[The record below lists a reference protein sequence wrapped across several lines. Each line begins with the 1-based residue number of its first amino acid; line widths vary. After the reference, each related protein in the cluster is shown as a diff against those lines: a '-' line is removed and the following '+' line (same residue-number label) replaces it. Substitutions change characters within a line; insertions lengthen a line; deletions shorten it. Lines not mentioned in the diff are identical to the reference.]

1 MNAAGVML
9 LAVQELDR
17 APDAKSHTY
26 ARQLLAALGAGWS
39 MIQPT
44 TAWNENYLFWRQSA
58 IRFKAVLPD
67 LILTSAAGGR
77 HATRA
82 VFEIAGKD
90 ITVMSTHL
98 VSGAGNS
105 YAREVQGEQLAT
117 VADGS
122 TLILGDLNQKGVPKA
137 LVKSHKT
144 ARVDA
149 GKKTNAQYGTFAKW
163 ADKHANDTQFLD
175 HILPPAGWNTLT
187 YEVHGI
193 GADGLLVQPRVS
205 DHLLITS
212 LIEIKE

>member
-1 MNAAGVML
+1 MIVGL
-9 LAVQELDR
+9 QELDR
-17 APDAKSHTY
+17 GPDAKSHVY

-44 TAWNENYLFWRQSA
+44 TPWNENYIFWRQA
-58 IRFKAVLPD
+58 AVTLKAALPD
-67 LILTSAAGGR
+67 LILTSSAGGR

-82 VFEIAGKD
+82 AFEIAGKD

-98 VSGAGNS
+98 VSGAGNGA
-105 YAREVQGEQLAT
+105 ARESQGVQLAT

-122 TLILGDLNQKGVPKA
+122 TLILGDLNQKAVPKA
-137 LVKSHKT
+137 LAKSHKT

-149 GKKTNAQYGTFAKW
+149 GKKVNAQYGTFAKW

-175 HILPPAGWNTLT
+175 HILTPADWPILT
-187 YEVHGI
+187 HEVHGI
-193 GADGLLVQPRVS
+193 GAGGLLAQPRVS